1 MEARKISSN
10 KVYGGLNE
18 QHTHFS
24 EVLDCQM
31 RFSIFLPPG
40 ASQNEK
46 VPALYWLSGLTC
58 TDENFIHKAGAQRT
72 ASALGIALVV
82 PDTSPRGEGVP
93 DDPDG
98 DYDFGLG
105 AGFYVN
111 ATQEPWRN
119 HYQMYDYVVKE
130 LPGLM
135 ESTFPINDRRSI
147 SGHSMGGHGALVIA
161 LRNPQ
166 EYLSV
171 SAFSPICNPISCA
184 WGEKAFSN
192 YLGEDRMAWRQ
203 YDATEL
209 MKTSDSRLP
218 ILIDQGDADEFL
230 TEQLKPG
237 NLEAIAIERNLRY
250 EYRLQAGYD
259 HSYFFISSFI
269 EDHLRFHA
277 EILT

>member
-111 ATQEPWRN
+111 ATQEPWLN

-171 SAFSPICNPISCA
+171 SAFSPICNPVSCA

-192 YLGEDRMAWRQ
+192 YLGEDRLAWRR

-237 NLEAIAIERNLRY
+237 NLEAIAKERNLRY